1 MGQFAYKAR
10 TSEDRVVSG
19 IIEACTVSEVFDD
32 LVSKSLQPINVEELN
47 FDGSRKGES
56 ILTRLTR
63 TAKVTAT
70 KVSYKQV
77 VFFTRQLATMI
88 SGGVNLTR
96 ALDQLA
102 RNESASFRSIIT
114 KVNDDISVGMTFSD
128 ALAKHP
134 QAFSH
139 MFVSVVRSG
148 EITGAL
154 DTVLDELA
162 DYMESHE
169 ALKGKVKSAMM
180 YPGFISMFITLVLIA
195 IMWKLVPVFQDM
207 YAGMG
212 GKLPVPTQ
220 ILISISGVIQKYIV
234 LVFGSLIGGVFLF
247 KYLLTQQNI
256 RRAFDEQILRTP
268 VFGEILKKNILS
280 LFCRTM
286 ALLMGAGTPMLEA
299 IRLSASVT
307 GNLFYIEKLETVY
320 DNLHQGEMFSI
331 SLEKAVVFPP
341 LVVQMVAT
349 GEESGKT
356 DTLLRKAALFYE
368 REIKNTV
375 EALSAIIEPMLIIV
389 IGSIVG
395 SILIALYMPIFQM
408 GKLLK

>member
-1 MGQFAYKAR
+1 MAQFAYKAR
-10 TSEDRVVSG
+10 TDEDRVITG
-19 IIEACTVSEVFDD
+19 RIEARGVSEVFDQ
-32 LVSKSLQPINVEELN
+32 LASKNLSPILVEELN
-47 FDGSRKGES
+47 FDGSVKGES
-56 ILTRLTR
+56 FLSKFSRSMKASTG
-63 TAKVTAT
+63 KVH
-70 KVSYKQV
+70 YKQV

-102 RNESASFRSIIT
+102 RNESANFRSIIT
-114 KVNDDISVGMTFSD
+114 RVNDDISIGMTFSD

-134 QAFSH
+134 QAFNT

-148 EITGAL
+148 EATGAL

-169 ALKGKVKSAMM
+169 VLKGKVRSAMM
-180 YPGFISMFITLVLIA
+180 YPGFISVFITLIIIA

-212 GKLPVPTQ
+212 GKLPLPTQ
-220 ILISISGVIQKYIV
+220 ILISISAVIQKYIV
-234 LVFGSLIGGVFLF
+234 LVFGALIGSVFLF
-247 KYLLTQQNI
+247 KYLLTVEKF
-256 RRAFDEQILRTP
+256 RRGFDEYILKMP
-268 VFGEILKKNILS
+268 VFGDILTKNILS
-280 LFCRTM
+280 VFCRTM

-299 IRLSASVT
+299 IRISSAVT
-307 GNLFYIEKLETVY
+307 GNMFYGDKLETVY
-320 DNLHQGEMFSI
+320 DQLHQGEMFSA
-331 SLEKAVVFPP
+331 SLEKAEVFPP
-341 LVVQMVAT
+341 LIVQMVAT

-356 DTLLRKAALFYE
+356 DNLLRKAAQFYE

-375 EALSAIIEPMLIIV
+375 DAISSIIEPVLIIV
-389 IGSIVG
+389 IGSLVG